1 MKRQEVKMVSSA
13 VRFLA
18 IVGVVCALHGVAA
31 ETTEHINSWGDLSAQ
46 VILGTTKSKLGI
58 PFLQRSLELSYPEVS
73 LVSVQSFLEPIV
85 HDFRRLRRISTSM
98 DPKQVRML

>member
-1 MKRQEVKMVSSA
+1 MRMVSSA

-18 IVGVVCALHGVAA
+18 IVGVVCALHEAAA

-46 VILGTTKSKLGI
+46 VILGTTKSKIGI

-73 LVSVQSFLEPIV
+73 LESVQSFLEPIEENNCVAV
-85 HDFRRLRRISTSM
+85 HRILTSM
-98 DPKQVRML
+98 DPKQVQML